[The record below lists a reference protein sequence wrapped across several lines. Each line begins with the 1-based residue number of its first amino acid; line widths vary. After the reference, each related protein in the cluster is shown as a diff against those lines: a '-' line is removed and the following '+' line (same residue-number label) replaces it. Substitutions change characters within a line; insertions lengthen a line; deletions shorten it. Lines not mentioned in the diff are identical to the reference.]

1 MKYSVKVIF
10 GKDQVKKFYNDDLFS
25 KEEEQLYVKEF
36 DFNTE
41 AEKGA
46 FCKGIEEAVGWMECY
61 IDL

>member
-36 DFNTE
+36 DFSTE
-41 AEKGA
+41 AEKVA
-46 FCKGIEEAVGWMECY
+46 FCKGIEEAVGWIECY
-61 IDL
+61 IVL

>member
-10 GKDQVKKFYNDDLFS
+10 GKEQVNKFYNNDLFS
-25 KEEEQLYVKEF
+25 KEEIQTYVKEF

-41 AEKGA
+41 AEKAA